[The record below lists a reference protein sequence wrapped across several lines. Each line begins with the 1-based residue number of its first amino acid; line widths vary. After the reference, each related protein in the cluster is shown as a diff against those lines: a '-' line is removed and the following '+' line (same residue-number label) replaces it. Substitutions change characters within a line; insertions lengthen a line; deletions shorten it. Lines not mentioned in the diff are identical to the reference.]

1 MKLNKLTCPACGA
14 IVTPEDGIET
24 FYCMHCGSKLI
35 LEGQSDSV
43 VKEKVRLRI
52 VEEKLAHERY
62 KMKKKREDEEYEAL
76 GTIALIVLGIVAI
89 LIILLVSG
97 IAGWS
102 QNHKLDRL
110 TSKVQ
115 AYIKKEDFDSA
126 RLEVNKII
134 YSGSDSTQRKIWDKT
149 REELQKQIE
158 SAEKASKKANQSNH
172 ITTYYPSSISISARP
187 PAPQPACRCRLFVVI
202 TKFPYYCCIHNLNSF
217 LAGYGFRQGS
227 LLRQ

>member
-35 LEGQSDSV
+35 LEGQSDNV
-43 VKEKVRLRI
+43 IKEKVRLRI

-62 KMKKKREDEEYEAL
+62 KMKKQREDEENEAI
-76 GTIALIVLGIVAI
+76 GTVVLTVLVIVVIIAI
-89 LIILLVSG
+89 LLISG
-97 IAGWS
+97 IFSWS

-115 AYIKKEDFDSA
+115 SYIKKEDFDSA

-158 SAEKASKKANQSNH
+158 SAEKSAKKAKQSNH
-172 ITTYYPSSISISARP
+172 IPTSYSSSLFAFTYP
-187 PAPQPACRCRLFVVI
+187 PVSQP
-202 TKFPYYCCIHNLNSF
+202 TYCF
-217 LAGYGFRQGS
+217 A
-227 LLRQ
+227 